1 MGHFS
6 QRAITSG
13 DSQSNR
19 RADGC
24 DMLSVDPLQLHLD
37 HLYAVHNELTSICPK
52 DPLDP
57 LYDCYVYEDHIA
69 EQYEMPMTI
78 QGVLRAI
85 EAVKETLEDRKLRET
100 ERNRFVASI
109 LDSGATPDGQIAMVS
124 VFLPLVEA
132 VRQRQVLNRND
143 PVLTPIFAIK

>member
-85 EAVKETLEDRKLRET
+85 EAVKVTLEDRKLRET

-124 VFLPLVEA
+124 VFLPLIEA

>member
-109 LDSGATPDGQIAMVS
+109 LDSGATPDGHIAMVS
-124 VFLPLVEA
+124 VFLPLIEA

>member
-124 VFLPLVEA
+124 VFLPLIEA

>member
-6 QRAITSG
+6 QRAITAG

-124 VFLPLVEA
+124 VFLPLIEA

>member
-85 EAVKETLEDRKLRET
+85 EAAKEGLEDRKLRET

-124 VFLPLVEA
+124 VFLPLIEA

>member
-6 QRAITSG
+6 QTAITSG

-124 VFLPLVEA
+124 VFLPLIEA

>member
-24 DMLSVDPLQLHLD
+24 DMRSVDPLQLHLD

-124 VFLPLVEA
+124 VFLPLIEA

>member
-24 DMLSVDPLQLHLD
+24 DILSVDPLQLHLD

-57 LYDCYVYEDHIA
+57 LYDCYVYEDHIT

-85 EAVKETLEDRKLRET
+85 EAAKEGLEDRKLRET
-100 ERNRFVASI
+100 EQNRLVASI
-109 LDSGATPDGQIAMVS
+109 LDSGATPDGQIVMVS
-124 VFLPLVEA
+124 VFLPLIEA
-132 VRQRQVLNRND
+132 VQQRQVLNRND

>member
-24 DMLSVDPLQLHLD
+24 DILSVDPLQLHLD

-85 EAVKETLEDRKLRET
+85 EAAKEGLKDRKLRET

-124 VFLPLVEA
+124 VFLPLIEA

>member
-19 RADGC
+19 LADGC

-85 EAVKETLEDRKLRET
+85 EAAKEGLEDRKLRET

-124 VFLPLVEA
+124 VFLPLIEA

>member
-1 MGHFS
+1 M
-6 QRAITSG
+6 
-13 DSQSNR
+13 
-19 RADGC
+19 
-24 DMLSVDPLQLHLD
+24 
-37 HLYAVHNELTSICPK
+37 HNELTSICPK

-124 VFLPLVEA
+124 VFLPLIEA

>member
-85 EAVKETLEDRKLRET
+85 EAAKEGLEDRKLRET

-109 LDSGATPDGQIAMVS
+109 LDSGATPDGQIVMVN
-124 VFLPLVEA
+124 VFLPLIEA

>member
-85 EAVKETLEDRKLRET
+85 EAAKEGLEDRKLRET
-100 ERNRFVASI
+100 ERNCFVASI

-124 VFLPLVEA
+124 VFLPLIEA